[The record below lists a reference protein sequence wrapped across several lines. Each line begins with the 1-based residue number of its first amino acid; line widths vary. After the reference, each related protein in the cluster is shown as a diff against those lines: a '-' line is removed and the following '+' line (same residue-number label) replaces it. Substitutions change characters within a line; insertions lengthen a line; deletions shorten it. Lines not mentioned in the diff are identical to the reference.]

1 MNDLSKVS
9 IKRIEGL
16 EATIADIYAKIEDA
30 SKKGTAH
37 SVGEVFWSQSNLA
50 EENLGALPLFTGD
63 HVAASTYS
71 ALHAFILR
79 HNELV
84 KTKQEYDALVADT
97 TKDCPFYAIDNGQ
110 IYLPILRN
118 FIKAAN
124 TTDGIEQV
132 NAGLPNITG
141 TATGFEGRTS
151 ATGAFSMDPV
161 GNTGAAEHWVQRS
174 GDNVLTLD
182 ASKSS
187 DVYGGSNT
195 VTPAHSTLYPWVSYV
210 ATVHDIVTPIEYAK
224 ADLSNV
230 TGIDQ
235 QSAVN
240 AALEGKQDVLPEG
253 TTGYYLQKTS
263 TGVQWANVQ
272 GGGGGGV
279 SITVQNYENNTG
291 DTLATGLTLT
301 DFSTILVYKNGVLL
315 TSGAN
320 NDYTISTNDI
330 VFTEPLLATDRV
342 TLICF
347 GSAS

>member
-16 EATIADIYAKIEDA
+16 EATIADIYAKVDEA

-50 EENLGALPLFTGD
+50 EENVGALPLFTGD

-97 TKDCPFYAIDNGQ
+97 TKDCPYYAIDNGQ
-110 IYLPILRN
+110 IYLPIIRN
-118 FIKAAN
+118 YPASISTAN
-124 TTDGIEQV
+124 NQLSVEDT
-132 NAGLPNITG
+132 N
-141 TATGFEGRTS
+141 
-151 ATGAFSMDPV
+151 
-161 GNTGAAEHWVQRS
+161 
-174 GDNVLTLD
+174 
-182 ASKSS
+182 
-187 DVYGGSNT
+187 
-195 VTPAHSTLYPWVSYV
+195 LYPWVSYV
-210 ATVHDIVTPIEYAK
+210 LTVHDIVTPTEYAK

-235 QSAVN
+235 QSAVST
-240 AALEGKQDVLPEG
+240 ALEGKQDVLPAG
-253 TTGYYLQKTS
+253 TTGHYLQKTAN
-263 TGVQWANVQ
+263 GVQWAAVQ
-272 GGGGGGV
+272 GGGGLT
-279 SITVQNYENNTG
+279 ITVQTYDNQTG
-291 DTLATGLTLT
+291 TTLATGLTLS

-315 TSGAN
+315 TSGAT
-320 NDYTISTNDI
+320 NDYTINTNDI
-330 VFTEPLLATDRV
+330 EFTSSLLATDKV